1 MSLSLYLVEKQKE
14 YLIATGLDPETGKE
28 KQIADLKERY
38 PSFSSDDQHARLD
51 QSNPNRVWIDFGS
64 PDMFY
69 MFEYEKAV
77 GE

>member
-1 MSLSLYLVEKQKE
+1 MSLSLYLVDKQKE
-14 YLIATGLDPETGKE
+14 YLIATGLNPETGKE

-38 PSFSSDDQHARLD
+38 PSFNSNDQHARLD

-64 PDMFY
+64 HDTFY

-77 GE
+77 EE